1 MTPLTRW
8 LRKVL
13 TGSLFGTQDKR
24 YRVHAY
30 VFRLDLQQNFRAVL
44 ANGIFTHPK
53 KAMWIV
59 PSMRIA
65 FLLVQPIQFVFALNT
80 STPGAPSYQKLTF
93 GAWTPGIVES
103 GSWVDYYAV
112 AVSDDESIEFEVVA
126 QSGSVAALS
135 IYVNDGDIGPAQL
148 GDSGEVTT
156 VSVDL
161 HAAEAQR
168 RLGVSAASLDASWV
182 SPIGNETH
190 RHFYASVSP
199 CYAMKGKYYFLSVYG
214 STWSTVAFQ
223 VRATHTSAR
232 LIIAPQGSSS
242 TSTFGSKSGR
252 VCDGKYAHMFFD
264 LPNRPS
270 HGGISFAVEKRS
282 GALDEWYLRY
292 ERCAGPTGNLFKG
305 NLFGHGLTTSSY
317 VLPRGDTRL
326 EAGRYYVSV
335 RASLDMCGEFIIKL
349 ANLTS
354 SQLALFSDE
363 V

>member
-1 MTPLTRW
+1 
-8 LRKVL
+8 
-13 TGSLFGTQDKR
+13 
-24 YRVHAY
+24 
-30 VFRLDLQQNFRAVL
+30 
-44 ANGIFTHPK
+44 
-53 KAMWIV
+53 MWI
-59 PSMRIA
+59 A
-65 FLLVQPIQFVFALNT
+65 FLLYLLVQPIQFVFAYADALNT

-335 RASLDMCGEFIIKL
+335 RASLDMCGEFVLVL

-354 SQLALFSDE
+354 SQLALSSDE